1 MNIVF
6 TTFGSLGDL
15 HPYLALAQEM
25 KRRGHHPAI
34 ATSPYLRAPTEQ
46 ADIEFRP
53 VRPDLMEIYT
63 DDNELFRRACDDKQG
78 AKALIRDVFMQSLR
92 QSFDD
97 LLVAVEGADLL
108 VTHPITFAGPTVAEL
123 RNLPWVSTV
132 LAPISMMSSDDPS
145 ILPTPAGP
153 LDPRRIPRPFRRLTL
168 RLGRAVTRPWTRPL
182 RSLRRDLGLPSVR
195 DPLFTGQ
202 HAPDLSLA
210 LFSSVF
216 AHGHDDWPPQARTTG
231 FPYFEHD
238 TELAPELQQFL
249 DSGPPPLVFTL
260 GTAMV
265 FDAGDF
271 YDHSVEV
278 ARRLGRRA
286 VFLLGKDTG
295 NTLVT
300 LPPGMMACDYA
311 PFAELFPRAQAVIH
325 QGGIGTTAEALRAGC
340 PMLVV
345 PFAHDQPDNAARVE
359 RLGVARSLPRRSYA
373 PDRAASLLQGLLAD
387 PDTTVKAAELGA
399 RMHREAGVRTACDAL
414 EEYGRLAR
422 AWSLTNR
429 P

>member
-6 TTFGSLGDL
+6 ATFGSLGDL
-15 HPYLALAQEM
+15 HPYLALAKEM
-25 KRRGHHPAI
+25 KRRGHSPAI
-34 ATSPYLRAPTEQ
+34 ATSPHQRTATEL
-46 ADIEFRP
+46 AGIEFRP
-53 VRPDLMEIYT
+53 VRPDLMQVYT
-63 DDNELFRRACDDKQG
+63 ENNELFRRACDDRQG
-78 AKALIRDVFMQSLR
+78 AKALIRDVFMESLH
-92 QSFDD
+92 QSFED
-97 LLVAVEGADLL
+97 LLAAVRGADLL
-108 VTHPITFAGPTVAEL
+108 VTHPITFAGPAVAAY

-132 LAPISMMSSDDPS
+132 LAPISIMSSDDPS

-153 LDPRRIPRPFRRLTL
+153 LDPRRIPRPFRRMTL
-168 RLGRAVTRPWTRPL
+168 GLGRAITHQWTGAL
-182 RSLRRDLGLPSVR
+182 RRLRRDAGLPSVR

-216 AHGHDDWPPQARTTG
+216 ARPHDDWPPQVRTTG
-231 FPYFEHD
+231 FPYLEQD
-238 TELAPELQQFL
+238 TQLAPELQEFL
-249 DSGPPPLVFTL
+249 DAGPPPLVFTL

-278 ARRLGRRA
+278 ARRLGKRA

-295 NTLVT
+295 NTLGT
-300 LPPGMMACDYA
+300 LPPGMMACEYA
-311 PFAELFPRAQAVIH
+311 AFASLFPRAQAVIH

-359 RLGVARSLPRRSYA
+359 RLGVARSLPRRSYNA
-373 PDRAASLLQGLLAD
+373 DRGANLLQELLAD
-387 PDTTVKAAELGA
+387 PGTKAKAADIGSRIGQEV
-399 RMHREAGVRTACDAL
+399 GVRTACDAI
-414 EEYGRLAR
+414 EEYARLA
-422 AWSLTNR
+422 
-429 P
+429 